1 MKVKNKNFSTLWVEN
16 EIVKIIDQT
25 MLPFKFV
32 TKELKTLNDF
42 CRAIKNMEV
51 RGAPLIGVTAAFG
64 FAISLRNDPSNKNI
78 KFSYERLLETRPT
91 AINLK
96 WALSFIT
103 EKIKKIKHS
112 NRAEKSFELAKKMR
126 EEDIINC
133 FKIGINGYKIIES
146 FFKQKKR
153 TINIL
158 THCNA
163 GWLATIDWGTALAP
177 IFLANRN
184 GIPVHIWV
192 DETRPRNQGALL
204 TAWELNN
211 EKVPYTIVV
220 DNAGG
225 YLMQNKK
232 VDMCIVGSDRTTYN
246 GDVCNKIGTY
256 LKALSAFDNK
266 IPFFVALPFS
276 TIDLKMKNS
285 KNIPI
290 EIRDGKELSHITFS
304 KNKKISV
311 GEIFL
316 KNSQKYNPAFDVTP
330 SKYVTKL
337 ITEKGL
343 VKPCKSEILK
353 FLKNEKN

>member
-16 EIVKIIDQT
+16 ATVKIIDQT
-25 MLPFKFV
+25 KLPFKFV
-32 TKELKTLNDF
+32 IKELKTLKDF

-64 FAISLRNDPSNKNI
+64 FSISLRKDPYMKNI
-78 KFSYERLLETRPT
+78 KYSYEKLLETRPT
-91 AINLK
+91 AVNLR
-96 WALSFIT
+96 WALNLII
-103 EKIKKIKHS
+103 EKIQKIQPS
-112 NRAEKSFELAKKMR
+112 QRAKTSFELAKKIR
-126 EEDIINC
+126 EDDIINC
-133 FKIGINGYKIIES
+133 FKIGVHGYKLIEKIY
-146 FFKQKKR
+146 KQKKR
-153 TINIL
+153 VINIL

-184 GIPVHIWV
+184 GIPIHVWV

-204 TAWELNN
+204 TAWELKN
-211 EKVPYTIVV
+211 EKVPYTIIV

-225 YLMQNKK
+225 YLMQNDR
-232 VDMCIVGSDRTTYN
+232 VDMCIVGSDRTTFN

-276 TIDLKMKNS
+276 TIDLKTKDS

-290 EIRDGKELSHITFS
+290 EIRDAKELSHLVFS

-311 GEIFL
+311 GEIFFE
-316 KNSQKYNPAFDVTP
+316 NSKKYNPAFDVTP

-337 ITEKGL
+337 ITENGL
-343 VKPCKSEILK
+343 VEPCKSEILR